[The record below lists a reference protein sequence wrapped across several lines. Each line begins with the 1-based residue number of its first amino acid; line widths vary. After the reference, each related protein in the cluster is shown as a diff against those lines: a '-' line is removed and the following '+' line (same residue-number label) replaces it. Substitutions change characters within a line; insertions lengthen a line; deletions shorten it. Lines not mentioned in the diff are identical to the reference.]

1 LERSRANSLDKCV
14 HKMYTLIIMKQ
25 RAVRLMEEIHH
36 KAKVK
41 AAKEGITLQKLVEK
55 ALRQYLENKRQA

>member
-1 LERSRANSLDKCV
+1 
-14 HKMYTLIIMKQ
+14 
-25 RAVRLMEEIHH
+25 MEEIHH